1 MAYGLF
7 LGNMNII
14 KNNLNFLRKDIPS
27 NVKLVAVSK
36 TKTEKELLEAYE
48 CGQRIF
54 GENKIQEMSSKFE
67 NLPKDIEWHM
77 IGHVQTNKVKYMA
90 PFVHTIHSVDR
101 IKLLNEIQKQALI
114 NDRIIECLI
123 QVRIAVEETKFGI
136 LPSELNPILEK
147 ASTYPNIK
155 IKGLMGMASFTSNK
169 EQIRSEF
176 KILANLFRLYNEF
189 DVLSMGMSGDYSIAI
204 EEGSNMIRVG
214 SKIFGERNY

>member
-1 MAYGLF
+1 
-7 LGNMNII
+7 MNII
-14 KNNLNFLRKDIPS
+14 KKNFNVLRKDIPS

-54 GENKIQEMSSKFE
+54 GENKTQEMSSKFE

-155 IKGLMGMASFTSNK
+155 IKGFMGMASFTSNK

-176 KILANLFRLYNEF
+176 KILANLFRLNNEF

>member
-1 MAYGLF
+1 
-7 LGNMNII
+7 MNII

-189 DVLSMGMSGDYSIAI
+189 DVLSMGMSGDYSLAI
-204 EEGSNMIRVG
+204 DEGSNMIRVG

>member
-1 MAYGLF
+1 
-7 LGNMNII
+7 
-14 KNNLNFLRKDIPS
+14 
-27 NVKLVAVSK
+27 
-36 TKTEKELLEAYE
+36 
-48 CGQRIF
+48 
-54 GENKIQEMSSKFE
+54 
-67 NLPKDIEWHM
+67 M

-176 KILANLFRLYNEF
+176 KILANLFKLYNEF

>member
-1 MAYGLF
+1 
-7 LGNMNII
+7 MNSI
-14 KNNLNFLRKDIPS
+14 KNNLIALRKCIPK

-36 TKTEKELLEAYE
+36 TKTEKELLEAYD

-155 IKGLMGMASFTSNK
+155 IKGLMGMGSFTSNK

-176 KILANLFRLYNEF
+176 KILANLYRLYNEF

>member
-1 MAYGLF
+1 
-7 LGNMNII
+7 MNII

-189 DVLSMGMSGDYSIAI
+189 DVLSMGMSGDYSLAI